1 MRLTE
6 VSDLS
11 PHSNALLSPEIATA
25 GLVSKFDMVSPSSLT
40 S

>member
-11 PHSNALLSPEIATA
+11 PYSNALLSAEIATA
-25 GLVSKFDMVSPSSLT
+25 GLVSKFDKVSPSSLT